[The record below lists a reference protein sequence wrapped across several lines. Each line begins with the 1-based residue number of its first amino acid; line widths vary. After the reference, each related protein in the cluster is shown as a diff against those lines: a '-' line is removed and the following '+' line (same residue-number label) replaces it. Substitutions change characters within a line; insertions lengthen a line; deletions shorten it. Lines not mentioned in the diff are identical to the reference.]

1 MSEQF
6 GVLWIPE
13 SELVSF
19 DPHVSWSPFA
29 DDGKYTNRFF
39 FTTEPFLYF
48 VAALLA
54 IRYFYLHLD
63 TVTVLY
69 PVPKTREVERTRNL
83 VKLI

>member
-1 MSEQF
+1 
-6 GVLWIPE
+6 
-13 SELVSF
+13 
-19 DPHVSWSPFA
+19 
-29 DDGKYTNRFF
+29 
-39 FTTEPFLYF
+39 

-63 TVTVLY
+63 KVTVLY